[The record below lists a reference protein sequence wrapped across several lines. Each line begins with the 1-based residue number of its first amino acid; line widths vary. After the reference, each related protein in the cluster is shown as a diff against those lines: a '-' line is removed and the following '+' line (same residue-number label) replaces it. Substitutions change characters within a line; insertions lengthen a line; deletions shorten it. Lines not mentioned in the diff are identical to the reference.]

1 MEAKVG
7 FWLYTVEILSMDPL
21 INVYYRPPKD
31 DSYCTRITVGVN
43 LIKYPGEIRK
53 QIADMKMAKLLFN
66 STISIPDALVMCCN
80 IKHFYPG
87 TPMEHYEY
95 ICLSI
100 NIIPE
105 EILEQ

>member
-1 MEAKVG
+1 
-7 FWLYTVEILSMDPL
+7 MDPL
-21 INVYYRPPKD
+21 INVDYRPPKD

-43 LIKYPGEIRK
+43 LIKYPGKIRK
-53 QIADMKMAKLLFN
+53 QIADIKMEKLLFN